1 MQGGGAGVKKLN
13 QNHGERGAVLVEFA
27 VVIPIL
33 LILLM
38 GIVEVGLLFYNQ
50 QVLTNASREG
60 ARAGISHL
68 AVSEVTTIVE
78 NYCQDRMIRFDSD
91 TAPTTTVTGIP
102 GSFGDNVTV
111 NVNYPYTFL
120 VPDLLGFGPNLQLQA
135 ETIMR
140 MERPLSP

>member
-1 MQGGGAGVKKLN
+1 MKELN
-13 QNHGERGAVLVEFA
+13 TKDREHGAVLVEFA
-27 VVIPIL
+27 VVIPFL
-33 LILLM
+33 LLLLM

-60 ARAGISHL
+60 ARAGIAHL
-68 AVSEVTTIVE
+68 TVGEVTTIVE
-78 NYCQDRMIRFDSD
+78 NYCQDRMIRFDTD
-91 TAPTTTVTGIP
+91 TVPTTTVTGIP

-135 ETIMR
+135 ETVMR